1 MITQMIQQK
10 KDQKPKSSSQQVE
23 EEENHLMNSI
33 STSLHNFKI
42 TLTLG
47 RGAGSCVFLIE
58 EYKSGSLYALKTIT
72 KQSQYYTNNI
82 NRIKNEYNLHSQ
94 LDHPNIVKILKR
106 FEDNEYVYMM
116 LEYCPGGSL
125 FDYVKSKGRLNEDE
139 ARDISYQIVQGLE
152 YLHKNKI
159 IHRDL
164 KPGNILLTGNNSV
177 KICDFGLA
185 VRVTNYES
193 ERDTFCGTPNY
204 IAPEICSREKYGIQ
218 SDCWSFGCIL
228 YTIATGRP
236 PFETVSIQQ
245 TLKMLQKK
253 NKVEYPSHLSKSLVD
268 LIDHILDWNQDTR
281 YNISQIKSHPFYNKS
296 KQNTHENEYKL
307 QNPMTFAPPQP
318 FQMEQSVNQNNKN
331 IQQGHTRQR
340 SNFSMDSSN
349 NSKHFQQNKI
359 MNDNLYQI
367 NNINRSNQIQ
377 ENNVL
382 QNKQTKENRFQSKE
396 QLLVNENKENIHSN
410 ILNSINNQQKLFQQQ
425 QKLNPIPLQ
434 KSYSYNQ
441 KNEQKQDQ
449 ILHQTLAQGLKKE
462 VSEQSIDN
470 NRNKQI
476 IQEIQN
482 ISQNSYYNPQIS
494 QSNKQQQQQID
505 TIQQKPQSK
514 TILNTF
520 LNKATKSNSLH
531 QSSSTTPSSNQQNI
545 NTNNF
550 FQSQKSYKNPIVQI
564 LNGFPNDSKIQQN
577 QAINHQKNKSLDIS
591 GIIPPQPPRPRDEQ
605 KNQLSFKTI
614 DQENIQKKQ
623 ISIDQSNQNEFV
635 TTPSGNNKM
644 FSQSSNN
651 MIFMKENN
659 NSKIQNVK
667 KKMSLHFPTEQTN
680 ISQDIISTNTTCRN
694 NITTTMTFPSPSSQQ
709 FLAQNN
715 NNQIIIN
722 QNIQRQKPSKS
733 THNNDNNHTSF
744 DISYLKLDSSQM
756 NSFSVERDFQ
766 STAQFSSKSNVI
778 HTPTNVSI
786 SQKPPS
792 NKNSYTYRDIN
803 PPSFAPSQQPTSLM
817 RAKGSS
823 KEYIKTEPCDIDVNQ
838 TPRLECLE
846 TENNENTS
854 TAACSKY
861 SMNTTN
867 RSFNKGLNTSKSFS
881 SFIADQTNEIDK
893 YSNNIQLNQQNSN
906 IITSQISPV
915 KVGDDLD
922 VSKIKTKNGY
932 IEITS
937 DHSLLVE
944 SCNGR
949 LLFKISKDGQKVRL
963 IFKTIFY
970 KLFICFNKQRFKQ
983 INQLINL
990 WRSITLSI
998 TFPQNTMP
1006 CTDMPSRQLMHSKLK
1021 KLYPSLKIKKEF
1033 LSCQKITVSRPNLK
1047 QDTKYITK
1055 IKMLQ

>member
-1 MITQMIQQK
+1 MIPQK
-10 KDQKPKSSSQQVE
+10 KDQKPKNSSQQIE

-125 FDYVKSKGRLNEDE
+125 FDYVKSKGR
-139 ARDISYQIVQGLE
+139 
-152 YLHKNKI
+152 
-159 IHRDL
+159 
-164 KPGNILLTGNNSV
+164 
-177 KICDFGLA
+177 
-185 VRVTNYES
+185 
-193 ERDTFCGTPNY
+193 
-204 IAPEICSREKYGIQ
+204 EICSREKYGIQ

-253 NKVEYPSHLSKSLVD
+253 NKVEYPSHLSKPLID

-281 YNISQIKSHPFYNKS
+281 YNISQIKNHPFYNKF
-296 KQNTHENEYKL
+296 KQNYAENEYKL
-307 QNPMTFAPPQP
+307 QNPMTFAPPQT
-318 FQMEQSVNQNNKN
+318 FQMEQSVNMNNFNKST
-331 IQQGHTRQR
+331 QQGHNRQR

-349 NSKHFQQNKI
+349 NSKINQQNKI
-359 MNDNLYQI
+359 INDNLQFT
-367 NNINRSNQIQ
+367 NVNRTNQIQ
-377 ENNVL
+377 ENNVF
-382 QNKQTKENRFQSKE
+382 QSKQTKENRLQSKE
-396 QLLVNENKENIHSN
+396 QLLINENKENIHSN
-410 ILNSINNQQKLFQQQ
+410 ILNSINQNQQKQFQSQQQ
-425 QKLNPIPLQ
+425 QKQNPIPLQ

-441 KNEQKQDQ
+441 KNEQKQEQ
-449 ILHQTLAQGLKKE
+449 LLYQTTAQGLKKE
-462 VSEQSIDN
+462 TSEQNMDS

-505 TIQQKPQSK
+505 TIQSKPQSK

-531 QSSSTTPSSNQQNI
+531 QSSSTTPSNNQQILNQ
-545 NTNNF
+545 NNF

-564 LNGFPNDSKIQQN
+564 LNGFPNDTKIQQN
-577 QAINHQKNKSLDIS
+577 QVINHQKNKSFDIS

-605 KNQLSFKTI
+605 KNQLNIKSI
-614 DQENIQKKQ
+614 NQENNLKKQ
-623 ISIDQSNQNEFV
+623 VSLDQSNQNEFV
-635 TTPSGNNKM
+635 STPSGNNKM

-651 MIFMKENN
+651 MIFMKDNN
-659 NSKIQNVK
+659 NSKIQNIK
-667 KKMSLHFPTEQTN
+667 KKTSLHYPSEQTN
-680 ISQDIISTNTTCRN
+680 MAQEIISTNTTCRSN
-694 NITTTMTFPSPSSQQ
+694 MAPVVVFPSPSSQQ
-709 FLAQNN
+709 FMAQNN
-715 NNQIIIN
+715 NNNHIAIN
-722 QNIQRQKPSKS
+722 QNIQRLKSSKS
-733 THNNDNNHTSF
+733 THNNNDNSHTSF
-744 DISYLKLDSSQM
+744 DISQLKLDSSQM

-792 NKNSYTYRDIN
+792 NKNSQTYRDIN
-803 PPSFAPSQQPTSLM
+803 PLSFAPSQQSSSLL

-881 SFIADQTNEIDK
+881 SFIAEQTNENDK
-893 YSNNIQLNQQNSN
+893 STNNIQLNQQSSN
-906 IITSQISPV
+906 AITSQISPV

-932 IEITS
+932 IEITP

-949 LLFKISKDGQKVRL
+949 LLFKISKDGQKIQINKL
-963 IFKTIFY
+963 IDKPMEKHYTLNNLPAKYFALYGYAKQVINALKTKKVISKLENKEGVFILLENNCFEAQFKTGY
-970 KLFICFNKQRFKQ
+970 KIYYKNKSGTMKIKAPDTNIYEISLEKNSKDFPQEVK
-983 INQLINL
+983 
-990 WRSITLSI
+990 SIT
-998 TFPQNTMP
+998 T
-1006 CTDMPSRQLMHSKLK
+1006 K
-1021 KLYPSLKIKKEF
+1021 SLKYYEYLLNQNKEF
-1033 LSCQKITVSRPNLK
+1033 QNI
-1047 QDTKYITK
+1047 
-1055 IKMLQ
+1055 

>member
-1 MITQMIQQK
+1 MIPQK
-10 KDQKPKSSSQQVE
+10 KDQKPKNSSSQVE

-58 EYKSGSLYALKTIT
+58 EYKSGSLYALKTIN
-72 KQSQYYTNNI
+72 KQSQYYLNNI

-94 LDHPNIVKILKR
+94 LDHQNIVKILKR

-125 FDYVKSKGRLNEDE
+125 FDYVKSKG
-139 ARDISYQIVQGLE
+139 
-152 YLHKNKI
+152 
-159 IHRDL
+159 
-164 KPGNILLTGNNSV
+164 SV

-253 NKVEYPSHLSKSLVD
+253 NKVEYPSHLSKTLVD

-281 YNISQIKSHPFYNKS
+281 YNISQIKSHPFYNKY
-296 KQNTHENEYKL
+296 KQNNNENEYKL

-318 FQMEQSVNQNNKN
+318 FQMEQSVNVNNSSKN
-331 IQQGHTRQR
+331 TQQGHIRQR

-359 MNDNLYQI
+359 INDNLQQI
-367 NNINRSNQIQ
+367 NRTNQIQ
-377 ENNVL
+377 ENCNF
-382 QNKQTKENRFQSKE
+382 QNKHAKENRFQSKE
-396 QLLVNENKENIHSN
+396 QLLINENKENIHSN
-410 ILNSINNQQKLFQQQ
+410 IINSINNQQKQFQQQ
-425 QKLNPIPLQ
+425 LKQNPIPLQ

-441 KNEQKQDQ
+441 KNEQKQEQ
-449 ILHQTLAQGLKKE
+449 LIYQTSCQGLKKE
-462 VSEQSIDN
+462 ASDKNIDN

-494 QSNKQQQQQID
+494 QSNKQKQRQQQID

-531 QSSSTTPSSNQQNI
+531 QSSSTTPSNNQQTLNQ
-545 NTNNF
+545 NNF

-577 QAINHQKNKSLDIS
+577 QVINHQKNKSFDVS
-591 GIIPPQPPRPRDEQ
+591 GITPPQPPRPRDEQ
-605 KNQLSFKTI
+605 KSQLNIKSI
-614 DQENIQKKQ
+614 DQENNLKKQ
-623 ISIDQSNQNEFV
+623 ISLDQSNQNEFV
-635 TTPSGNNKM
+635 NTPSGINKM

-651 MIFMKENN
+651 KIFMKENN
-659 NSKIQNVK
+659 NSKIQNIK
-667 KKMSLHFPTEQTN
+667 KKTSLHYPTDQTN
-680 ISQDIISTNTTCRN
+680 MAQDIISSNISCRSN
-694 NITTTMTFPSPSSQQ
+694 MAQAVAFPSPSSQQ
-709 FLAQNN
+709 FFAQNSSTN
-715 NNQIIIN
+715 HQITIN
-722 QNIQRQKPSKS
+722 QNIQRLKPSKS
-733 THNNDNNHTSF
+733 THNNNDNSHTSF
-744 DISYLKLDSSQM
+744 DISQLKLDSSQM

-766 STAQFSSKSNVI
+766 STAQFSSKFNFI

-792 NKNSYTYRDIN
+792 NKNSYTQRDVN
-803 PPSFAPSQQPTSLM
+803 PPSFAPSQQSSSLM

-881 SFIADQTNEIDK
+881 SFIADQTNENDK
-893 YSNNIQLNQQNSN
+893 SSNSLQLNQQNSN
-906 IITSQISPV
+906 SITSQISPV

-949 LLFKISKDGQKVRL
+949 LLFKISKDGQKIQINKL
-963 IFKTIFY
+963 IDKPMEKHYTLNNLPAKYYALYGYAKQVINALKTKKVISKLENKEGVFILLENNYFEAQFKTGY
-970 KLFICFNKQRFKQ
+970 KVYYKNKNGTMKIKAPDSNSYEISLEKNSKDFPQEVK
-983 INQLINL
+983 
-990 WRSITLSI
+990 SIT
-998 TFPQNTMP
+998 
-1006 CTDMPSRQLMHSKLK
+1006 SK
-1021 KLYPSLKIKKEF
+1021 SLKYYEYLLNQNKEF
-1033 LSCQKITVSRPNLK
+1033 QNI
-1047 QDTKYITK
+1047 
-1055 IKMLQ
+1055 